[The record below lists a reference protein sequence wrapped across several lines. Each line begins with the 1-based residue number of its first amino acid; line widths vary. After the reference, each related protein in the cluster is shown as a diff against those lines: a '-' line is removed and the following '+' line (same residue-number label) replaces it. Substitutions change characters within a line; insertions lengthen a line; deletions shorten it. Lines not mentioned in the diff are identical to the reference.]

1 IITRS
6 GASMYVT
13 HCNPVDVLPRTALNC
28 TDEIPVTYNG
38 TDVFVDP
45 ISMVIKSAGVIT
57 RCNDVAPPRWL
68 IAGRWYCSYPAIKD
82 CADPEEI
89 PVQAVL
95 VDEGT
100 VVNQGLGRS
109 IYSKEQLEEFVKFQ
123 DSHQVRKAYWA
134 ETAEIAYGGRGEGG
148 EWGLGLGDLAS
159 QTVVAMVGMSLIP
172 LYRFIGPA
180 AITIIFVLFLVGLI
194 RLVLTLIIRAYTI
207 IRVRGPGVWLIA
219 AFWGTLYQIALSP
232 LRWAD
237 NTAKGIADRVAK
249 EMELNADDE
258 EKRPLSKEEAAGL
271 YQGATRML
279 AGIAQPWR
287 QQLKNGD
294 LPDRGE
300 THC

>member
-1 IITRS
+1 GVILFIHPAADIQVAKGTFDSGIRNPDITKLESELSFLHIKSTMSIKSKIKQVKMEICFNRRELAYARLESIAGADNQYSLMQVFGRGHIITRS

-148 EWGLGLGDLAS
+148 
-159 QTVVAMVGMSLIP
+159 
-172 LYRFIGPA
+172 
-180 AITIIFVLFLVGLI
+180 
-194 RLVLTLIIRAYTI
+194 
-207 IRVRGPGVWLIA
+207 
-219 AFWGTLYQIALSP
+219 
-232 LRWAD
+232 
-237 NTAKGIADRVAK
+237 
-249 EMELNADDE
+249 
-258 EKRPLSKEEAAGL
+258 
-271 YQGATRML
+271 
-279 AGIAQPWR
+279 
-287 QQLKNGD
+287 
-294 LPDRGE
+294 
-300 THC
+300 